1 MTVEPRGQ
9 GTVSAIVVA
18 FSDPEAVRRAV
29 DSLLRQTH
37 APIEVLVVDNDPGSA
52 TARAMAGWDQD
63 LRVRLVHGGRNL
75 GYTVACNLAAS
86 SASGDWLF
94 FLNPDATAEPDCVG
108 TLIRAATD
116 RTGAVG
122 AQVLLPDGRTNAGDN
137 PVHVTGVAWAG
148 RFGEPSETGPVRR
161 VASVSGAALLAR
173 ADVYRD
179 LGGMCARFFM
189 YGDDVDL
196 CWRMRLA
203 GSDVLFCPDAVVW
216 HEYTFDRGRRK
227 WYWLERNR
235 LWTVLSN
242 YSGAVLW
249 LLAPLLIGAE
259 LRVLVL
265 AIRGRWVR
273 ALVRAWGS
281 TLLGIPEL
289 RRWRRFVQAGRR
301 VRDSELLELM
311 SGHFETAQL
320 HDPVV
325 ATINPAIEFLR
336 RGLIG
341 LLRAVNR

>member
-1 MTVEPRGQ
+1 MTA
-9 GTVSAIVVA
+9 TVTAIIVS
-18 FSDPEAVRRAV
+18 FSDPDATRRAV
-29 DSLLRQTH
+29 DSLLDQSH
-37 APIEVLVVDNDPGSA
+37 PPIEILLADNHPDGLTASAMVVWKPDS
-52 TARAMAGWDQD
+52 
-63 LRVRLVHGGRNL
+63 RVRLVHSGENL
-75 GYTVACNLAAS
+75 GYTRACNALGAQAR
-86 SASGDWLF
+86 GEWLF
-94 FLNPDATAEPDCVG
+94 FLNPDAIAEPECVSA
-108 TLIRAATD
+108 LIRAATD
-116 RTGAVG
+116 QTGAIG

-137 PVHVTGVAWAG
+137 PVHITGVAWAG
-148 RFGEPSETGPVRR
+148 RFGEPRETGPVRP

-203 GSDVLFCPDAVVW
+203 GSEVLFCPNSVVW
-216 HEYTFDRGRRK
+216 HEYSFDRGARK

-242 YSGAVLW
+242 YCGAALW

-259 LRVLVL
+259 LLVL
-265 AIRGRWVR
+265 AQAIRGRWVR
-273 ALVRAWGS
+273 ALVSAWGS
-281 TLLGIPEL
+281 TLRGMPEL
-289 RRWRRFVQAGRR
+289 VRWRRSVQGSRR
-301 VRDSELLELM
+301 VRDSQLLESM

-320 HDPVV
+320 HDPVL
-325 ATINPAIEFLR
+325 ATMNPAIEFLR